1 MLRLPAFELLN
12 PSTVDEALEL
22 LATHGEDAM
31 PIAGGTDLLPNMKHE
46 LFTPKVL
53 VSLSG
58 IESLK
63 TVRDDGD
70 QWWLGAGCTLHD
82 LAQNAELSVVFPALT
97 DALGAVAGP
106 HHRRMATL
114 GGNICLDTRCLYY
127 NQTHFWRES
136 LGFCLKKDGDTC
148 HVAGGRK
155 CVAAASNDSAPPLIV
170 YQAEVE
176 VLGPN
181 GSRRIP
187 MAQFYVP
194 DGIKNT
200 CLEAGELVLGVHLP
214 KPAPNTR
221 AGFHKMRRRD
231 AIDFPLLNM
240 AVLVEC
246 DEQQVVRQLRIAVS
260 ALAARPNIVRGL
272 DKLIGET
279 WSDELEAK
287 IVKRAQ
293 KGSVPLTNLATD
305 PKWRRAMVPVFIRRL
320 LQVCAPTH

>member
-1 MLRLPAFELLN
+1 MLRLPAFELVK
-12 PSTVDEALEL
+12 PTTVDEAIEL
-22 LATHGEDAM
+22 LTEHGKDAM
-31 PIAGGTDLLPNMKHE
+31 PVAGGTDLLPNMKHE

-63 TVRDDGD
+63 TVREEATE
-70 QWWLGAGCTLHD
+70 WWLGAGCTLHD
-82 LAQNAELSVVFPALT
+82 LAQHHDLQTTFPALT
-97 DALGAVAGP
+97 HALGAIAGP

-127 NQTHFWRES
+127 NQTFFWRQA

-176 VLGPN
+176 ALGPN

-200 CLEAGELVLGVHLP
+200 CLEPGELVLGVRLP
-214 KPAPNTR
+214 KPNRTTR
-221 AGFHKMRRRD
+221 ASFHKMRRRD

-240 AVLVEC
+240 AVLVDC
-246 DEQQVVRQLRIAVS
+246 DANNVVQQLRIAVS

-272 DKLIGET
+272 DKLLGET
-279 WSDELEAK
+279 WSDELVAK

-305 PKWRRAMVPVFIRRL
+305 PRWRRAMVPVFVRRL
-320 LQVCAPTH
+320 LQDCAPTN